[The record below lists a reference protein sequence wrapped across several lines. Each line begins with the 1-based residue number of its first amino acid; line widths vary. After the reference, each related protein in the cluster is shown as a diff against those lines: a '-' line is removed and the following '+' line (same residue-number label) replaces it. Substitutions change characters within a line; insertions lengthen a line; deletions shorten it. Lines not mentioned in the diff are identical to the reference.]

1 MKNPLLSRRVPSSA
15 QGYSA
20 FATDNFANFTSLCG
34 YLLPVY
40 WDYLEPGDKV
50 SIKTLLRTRTQP
62 LAKPAMATVIE
73 RIEWFAVPIHQLYK
87 PFGTKYYGVNDVE
100 TDLLPTAGYDDYLP
114 YVNLDDVDTY
124 LQSLPTSLST
134 QAVIPTII
142 PTFGEARRLCD
153 ALGLFKQL
161 GVPDTNTS
169 FTTGVCVLPFA
180 AYHKIYFDHYRLTD
194 REENDPSYYNF
205 DSYYGG
211 IGATSQVSNTNNRFD
226 KLFTLHKRPYMRDY
240 FTSMQVSP
248 MFGSADVNA
257 AGNDLTAI
265 QSWLNGLTS
274 LSTGIPNTSGF
285 SGSGALAPS
294 NVAPTGVRLSPTNGS
309 NATVSVVSSMFN
321 TANIRSLFA
330 VEKLLEVTRRAKK
343 HYDMQTLAHFG
354 VKVPKGIAGECY
366 KLGTHE
372 QYLKIGDVV
381 GTANVVD
388 SQDDPVSAIG
398 QLGGTGSSGG
408 ESKTIK
414 FESDCHCILMAI
426 YSAEPVVNV
435 QNEGTPRIFT
445 ITRASEFYKSEFD
458 NLGLQPVFRRELFTQ
473 KTTQSTTENNTVI
486 GWNWRYYQNKMK
498 YNRSFGGCTTSSF
511 REWSLNRQSIG
522 AGSALS
528 RNFFYV
534 WPTDLNDILMVKYL
548 GVESSSNLYFQDYF
562 INQIYFDVVKSSK
575 KSLYGDIKY

>member
-20 FATDNFANFTSLCG
+20 FATDNFANFTSVCG

-50 SIKTLLRTRTQP
+50 NIKTLLRTRTQP

-73 RIEWFAVPIHQLYK
+73 RIEWFAVPIQQLYK
-87 PFGTKYYGVNDVE
+87 PFSTKFYGVNDVE
-100 TDLLPTAGYDDYLP
+100 SDLLPINGYDDYLP
-114 YVNLDDVDTY
+114 FMNMDDINVY
-124 LQSLPTSLST
+124 FKSLPTSLGT
-134 QAVIPTII
+134 QSVIPTLI
-142 PTFGEARRLCD
+142 PTFGEARRLSD
-153 ALGLFKQL
+153 ALGLPNML
-161 GVPDTNTS
+161 GNADTTASTLSTS
-169 FTTGVCVLPFA
+169 VCVLPFA

-205 DSYYGG
+205 DSFYGG
-211 IGATSQVSNTNNRFD
+211 LGATSQVTNINNRFD
-226 KLFTLHKRPYMRDY
+226 KIFTLHKRPYMRDY
-240 FTSMQVSP
+240 FTSMQISP
-248 MFGSADVNA
+248 LFGSADVNA
-257 AGNDLTAI
+257 AGNDLGAI
-265 QSWLNGLTS
+265 NNWLNGLTS
-274 LSTGIPNTSGF
+274 IATGIPDTS
-285 SGSGALAPS
+285 SPNLGALQSAS
-294 NVAPTGVRLSPTNGS
+294 VNPTSVRLP
-309 NATVSVVSSMFN
+309 ASSSAQVTFARLGGTFN
-321 TANIRSLFA
+321 PANIRSLFA

-354 VKVPKGIAGECY
+354 VSVPKGIAGECF

-372 QYLKIGDVV
+372 QYLKIGDVI

-388 SQDDPVSAIG
+388 STDDPISAIG
-398 QLGGTGSSGG
+398 QLGGTGSSGA
-408 ESKTIK
+408 ESKIIK
-414 FESDCHCILMAI
+414 FEADCHCVLMAI

-445 ITRASEFYKSEFD
+445 SCRASEFYKSEFD
-458 NLGLQPVFRRELFTQ
+458 NLGLQPVFRRELYTDNA
-473 KTTQSTTENNTVI
+473 SDGSNNNSVV
-486 GWNWRYYQNKMK
+486 GWNYRYYQNKMK

-511 REWSLNRQSIG
+511 KEWSLNRQSIG
-522 AGSALS
+522 SGSALS

-534 WPTDLNDILMVKYL
+534 WPTDLNDILLVKYL

-575 KSLYGDIKY
+575 KSLYGDVKY